1 MKSQTARTRAA
12 KSQCTKAVIL
22 AAGCGSRVR
31 SITPEKPKCL
41 MDLGGRPIID
51 WILEGLAVAGIKEVV
66 VVTGFQHQTLRRA
79 LGPSWPRDART
90 CGRSHRGASPDLPL
104 ASEPHSATARS
115 RSRHRRLAIAYIR
128 NPRWREPNGISLYAA
143 RRAIHAGETFLLV
156 MSDHLLP
163 PRVISQ
169 VARARASK
177 CILAVDPNLS
187 KVFDLPDATKVRVV
201 GGLPVAIGKRLRS
214 YDAVDCGLFRLDRRV
229 FAALR
234 VSFAEGVMS
243 LSGGV
248 KQLIANGDLEVLPI
262 GKGAFWLDID
272 TPRAYKQALKSIGEI
287 R

>member
-1 MKSQTARTRAA
+1 
-12 KSQCTKAVIL
+12 VIL

-51 WILEGLAVAGIKEVV
+51 WILEGLAVAGIREVI
-66 VVTGFQHQTLRRA
+66 VVTGFQHRTLRRA
-79 LGPSWPRDART
+79 LGPN
-90 CGRSHRGASPDLPL
+90 HRGASPDLPL

-115 RSRHRRLAIAYIR
+115 RSPRPDLAITFVH

-177 CILAVDPNLS
+177 CILAVDPNIS

-201 GGLPVAIGKRLRS
+201 GGLPVAVGKRLRS
-214 YDAVDCGLFRLDRRV
+214 YNAVDCGLFRFDRRV

-243 LSGGV
+243 LTGGV

-272 TPRAYKQALKSIGEI
+272 TPRAYKQALKRIGEI